1 MLVADTNIMV
11 RLITLDDPAQAALA
25 KRVIGQEAVWIG
37 ITVLLE
43 LVWVLGSI
51 HRYRRTHLHSVL
63 SDLLQTPT
71 FVVEDEMAVA
81 QALTWFLQGG
91 DFADALHLARSKSKG
106 VFLTFDA
113 DFCKPAR
120 ADGVSVEVLTVSS

>member
-11 RLITLDDPAQAALA
+11 RLITLDDPAQVTAAKKA
-25 KRVIGQEAVWIG
+25 IGQESVWIG

-51 HRYRRTHLHSVL
+51 HQYRRTHLHSVL
-63 SDLLQTPT
+63 SDLLETPT
-71 FVVEDEMAVA
+71 FIVEDETAVA
-81 QALTWFLQGG
+81 QALAWFLQGG
-91 DFADALHLARSKSKG
+91 DFADALHLARSKGKG

-120 ADGVSVEVLTVSS
+120 VENVNVEVLSLR

>member
-11 RLITLDDPAQAALA
+11 RLITLDDPAQVTAAKKA
-25 KRVIGQEAVWIG
+25 IGQESILIG

-43 LVWVLGSI
+43 LVWVLGSS

-63 SDLLQTPT
+63 NQLLETPS
-71 FVVEDEMAVA
+71 FVVEDEAAVV
-81 QALTWFLQGG
+81 QALAWFLQGG

-120 ADGVSVEVLTVSS
+120 LDNVQIQVLSKT

>member
-11 RLITLDDPAQAALA
+11 RLITLDDPAQVAVA
-25 KRVIGQEAVWIG
+25 KQAIGQESVWIG

-43 LVWVLGSI
+43 LVWVLGSS

-63 SDLLQTPT
+63 SDLLETPT

-81 QALTWFLQGG
+81 QALAWFLQGG
-91 DFADALHLARSKSKG
+91 DFADALHLARSHGKG
-106 VFLTFDA
+106 RFLTFDA
-113 DFCKPAR
+113 NFCKPAR
-120 ADGVSVEVLTVSS
+120 ADNVKVEDLIFG